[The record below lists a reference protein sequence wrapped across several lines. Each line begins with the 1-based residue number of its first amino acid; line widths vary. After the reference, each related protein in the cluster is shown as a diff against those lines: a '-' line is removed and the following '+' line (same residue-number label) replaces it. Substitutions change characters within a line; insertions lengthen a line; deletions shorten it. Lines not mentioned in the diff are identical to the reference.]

1 MDLGL
6 RDKVVVV
13 TGGTAGIGRS
23 CVDAFLEEGSRVVVC
38 GRSEGRLEE
47 FRKEYEGRPVL
58 AVRADVSSPEDMEA
72 LARAAAEHFG
82 GIDVWVNNAGIYPK
96 GNLEDMPL
104 DMWRETFAVN
114 VDGVLYGSRAAIPYL
129 RKAGGGVIVNA
140 SSYASIMPTGGR
152 GAYGVT
158 KAAVSQMTRVM
169 AAELAPDHIR
179 VVAYMPGFVL
189 TGINAAVIGEYDDG
203 AVKRQ
208 AVQNR
213 YGRTEEIA
221 RLVVFLASDAASFIT
236 GCGVEAS
243 GGKYC
248 VQNPF
253 AAWEK
258 GELTVRRMSAEDAGQ
273 AQDET

>member
-1 MDLGL
+1 MLKEENAEENAMEFGL
-6 RDKVVVV
+6 RGKIVVI
-13 TGGTAGIGRS
+13 TGGTAGIGKAS
-23 CVDAFLEEGSRVVVC
+23 VDAFLEEGCRVAVC
-38 GRSEGRLEE
+38 GRSEDRLAA
-47 FRKEYEGRPVL
+47 FRAEYADRQVL
-58 AVRADVSSPEDMEA
+58 AVRADVTSQGDMKR
-72 LARAAAEHFG
+72 LAEETAAAFG
-82 GIDVWVNNAGIYPK
+82 RIDVWVNNAGIYPK
-96 GNLEDMPL
+96 GDLEDMPL
-104 DMWRETFAVN
+104 ELWRETFAVN
-114 VDGVLYGSRAAIPYL
+114 VDGVLYGSRAAIPHL

-158 KAAVSQMTRVM
+158 KAAVSHMTKVL

-189 TGINAAVIGEYDDG
+189 TAINAAVIGEYG
-203 AVKRQ
+203 AGMVQRQ

-221 RLVVFLASDAASFIT
+221 RLIVFLASDAASFIT

-248 VQNPF
+248 VQNPY
-253 AAWEK
+253 AAWE
-258 GELTVRRMSAEDAGQ
+258 GRG
-273 AQDET
+273 

>member
-1 MDLGL
+1 
-6 RDKVVVV
+6 
-13 TGGTAGIGRS
+13 
-23 CVDAFLEEGSRVVVC
+23 
-38 GRSEGRLEE
+38 
-47 FRKEYEGRPVL
+47 
-58 AVRADVSSPEDMEA
+58 MEA

-158 KAAVSQMTRVM
+158 KAAGSQMTRVM

-258 GELTVRRMSAEDAGQ
+258 GN
-273 AQDET
+273 

>member
-1 MDLGL
+1 
-6 RDKVVVV
+6 
-13 TGGTAGIGRS
+13 
-23 CVDAFLEEGSRVVVC
+23 
-38 GRSEGRLEE
+38 
-47 FRKEYEGRPVL
+47 
-58 AVRADVSSPEDMEA
+58 
-72 LARAAAEHFG
+72 
-82 GIDVWVNNAGIYPK
+82 
-96 GNLEDMPL
+96 
-104 DMWRETFAVN
+104 
-114 VDGVLYGSRAAIPYL
+114 
-129 RKAGGGVIVNA
+129 
-140 SSYASIMPTGGR
+140 
-152 GAYGVT
+152 
-158 KAAVSQMTRVM
+158 MTRVM

-258 GELTVRRMSAEDAGQ
+258 GN
-273 AQDET
+273 

>member
-6 RDKVVVV
+6 RDKVVVI
-13 TGGTAGIGRS
+13 TGGTAGIGKS
-23 CVDAFLEEGSRVVVC
+23 CVDAFLEEGCRVVVC
-38 GRSEGRLEE
+38 GRSSARLEA
-47 FRKEYEGRPVL
+47 FRAEYEGRPVL
-58 AVRADVSSPEDMEA
+58 AVVGNVTSPEDMER
-72 LARAAAEHFG
+72 LADAAVERFG
-82 GIDVWVNNAGIYPK
+82 RIDVWVNNAGIYPK

-104 DMWRETFAVN
+104 DAWRETFAVN
-114 VDGVLYGSRAAIPYL
+114 VDGVLYGSRAAIPHL

-140 SSYASIMPTGGR
+140 SSYAAIMPTGGR
-152 GAYGVT
+152 GAYGIT
-158 KAAVSQMTRVM
+158 KAAVSHMTKVM
-169 AAELAPDHIR
+169 AAELAPDNIR

-189 TGINAAVIGEYDDG
+189 TGINAAVLGEYDDG

-221 RLVVFLASDAASFIT
+221 RLVVFLSSDAASFIT

-253 AAWEK
+253 AAWEN
-258 GELTVRRMSAEDAGQ
+258 VR
-273 AQDET
+273 

>member
-169 AAELAPDHIR
+169 AAALAPDHIR

-258 GELTVRRMSAEDAGQ
+258 GN
-273 AQDET
+273 

>member
-1 MDLGL
+1 MELGL
-6 RDKVVVV
+6 CNKVVVV
-13 TGGTAGIGRS
+13 TGGTAGIGKA
-23 CVDAFLEEGSRVVVC
+23 CVDAFLEEGCRVAVC
-38 GRSEGRLEE
+38 GRSEGRLRD
-47 FRKEYEGRPVL
+47 FRAEYDGKSVL
-58 AVRADVSSPEDMEA
+58 AVRADVTSQEDMTR
-72 LARAAAEHFG
+72 LAAETAEAFG
-82 GIDVWVNNAGIYPK
+82 GLDVWVNNAGIYPK

-104 DMWRETFAVN
+104 DLWKETFAVN

-152 GAYGVT
+152 GAYGIT
-158 KAAVSQMTRVM
+158 KAAVSHMTKVM
-169 AAELAPDHIR
+169 AAELAPDNIR

-189 TGINAAVIGEYDDG
+189 TAINAAVVGEYGDG
-203 AVKRQ
+203 MVQRQ

-221 RLVVFLASDAASFIT
+221 HLVVFLASDAASFIT

-248 VQNPF
+248 VQNPY
-253 AAWEK
+253 AAWEQHR
-258 GELTVRRMSAEDAGQ
+258 G
-273 AQDET
+273 

>member
-1 MDLGL
+1 MKYVLD
-6 RDKVVVV
+6 
-13 TGGTAGIGRS
+13 
-23 CVDAFLEEGSRVVVC
+23 SRVVPIICANLGGWGERNVSAQLSGLLDGMKVLVGNDANVAALGEIWMGTAKGC
-38 GRSEGRLEE
+38 RS
-47 FRKEYEGRPVL
+47 
-58 AVRADVSSPEDMEA
+58 AVMVT
-72 LARAAAEHFG
+72 LG
-82 GIDVWVNNAGIYPK
+82 
-96 GNLEDMPL
+96 
-104 DMWRETFAVN
+104 T
-114 VDGVLYGSRAAIPYL
+114 GV
-129 RKAGGGVIVNA
+129 GGGVIVNA

-258 GELTVRRMSAEDAGQ
+258 GN
-273 AQDET
+273 